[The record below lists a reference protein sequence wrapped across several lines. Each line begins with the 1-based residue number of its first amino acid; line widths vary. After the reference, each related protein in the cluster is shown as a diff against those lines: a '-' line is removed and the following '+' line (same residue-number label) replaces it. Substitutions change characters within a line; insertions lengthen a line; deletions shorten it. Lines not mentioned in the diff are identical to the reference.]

1 MKQSLIKNTV
11 TVAALSAALFMGGQ
25 SLAATK
31 EDVTSQKATI
41 EKISQKIETTT
52 TTAKK
57 LEAAIEKVKDE
68 NQALALQLSEENQKL
83 ANLKELGAEDVQP
96 LSPLTVTPLTVVITT
111 NDSLNNL
118 TLTVEKLAHDLEQ
131 KQDTEKELS
140 KEKDKNVATQ
150 KELDEQKAAAQATL
164 NELEEAVKEAQ
175 AEEQAPKETTGGNS
189 APSIAANYLGTPYV
203 WGGTT
208 PSGFD
213 CSGLVQYV
221 FNQMGISVGR
231 TTTDQESAGT
241 SVSMD
246 ALQAGDLLFWGSSGA
261 SYHVAIYVGNGE
273 YIHAPVPGDVVKYDT
288 ISGYTPSFA
297 VRV

>member
-96 LSPLTVTPLTVVITT
+96 LSPLTVTPLTAVTTT
-111 NDSLNNL
+111 NDSLNSL

-131 KQDTEKELS
+131 KQDDEKELS
-140 KEKDKNVATQ
+140 KEKDKNEATQ

-175 AEEQAPKETTGGNS
+175 AEEQALKETTGGNS

-246 ALQAGDLLFWGSSGA
+246 ALQAGDLLFWGSPGA

-297 VRV
+297 IRV

>member
-1 MKQSLIKNTV
+1 MKQSLIKTTV

-52 TTAKK
+52 TTTKK
-57 LEAAIEKVKDE
+57 LEAALEKVKDE

-96 LSPLTVTPLTVVITT
+96 LSPLTVTPLTAVTTT
-111 NDSLNNL
+111 NDSLNSL

-131 KQDTEKELS
+131 KQDAEKQLS

-175 AEEQAPKETTGGNS
+175 AEEKAPKETTGGNS
-189 APSIAANYLGTPYV
+189 APSIAANYLGTPYI

-246 ALQAGDLLFWGSSGA
+246 ALQAGDLLFWGSPGA

>member
-1 MKQSLIKNTV
+1 MKQSLIKTTV

-57 LEAAIEKVKDE
+57 LEAALEKVKDE

-96 LSPLTVTPLTVVITT
+96 LSPLTVTPLTTVTTT
-111 NDSLNNL
+111 NDSLNSL

-131 KQDTEKELS
+131 NQDTEKQLS
-140 KEKDKNVATQ
+140 KEKDKNEATQ

-175 AEEQAPKETTGGNS
+175 TEEQAPKETAGGNS

-246 ALQAGDLLFWGSSGA
+246 ALQAGDLLFWGSPGA